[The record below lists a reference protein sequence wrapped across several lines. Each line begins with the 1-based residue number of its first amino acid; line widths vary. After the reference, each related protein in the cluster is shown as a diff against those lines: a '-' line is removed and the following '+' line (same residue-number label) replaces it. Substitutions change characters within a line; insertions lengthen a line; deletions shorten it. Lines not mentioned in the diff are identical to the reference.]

1 MTSKELREKRAKVHN
16 QMAEVTRKLKA
27 GSILSDAE
35 NKEFDVWDKEFEEL
49 TRQITQVEKVEER
62 EANLAMENGKSLN
75 GSIDTDDKPESK
87 GNLWFRSDGSSI
99 NVIDSKNK
107 LSRKEENNQVSFGQ
121 VVRSYLKGP
130 RNEAEARA
138 QSEGTNSA
146 GGYTVP
152 ESLSRNIIDKLR
164 ARSTVSRAG
173 MQTVTLDSDSNVMAK
188 LTGDPTVSW
197 RGENSTISDSDLTF
211 SSVTWTPRS
220 LAGIVKAS
228 SELIQDSL
236 NIEQAIEMAFT
247 QTMSSELDRAALLGT
262 GTAPEPEGIVSYAS
276 VNSHDM
282 GASAGA
288 ALTNYDPFIEAIKL
302 LYDSNANDPTAAIMA
317 PRTWSEINTLKDA
330 NNNYLSKPGA
340 IANLPMYQTSKIPIT
355 DTHGTATDASKIVI
369 GDFTQLVMGVRLG
382 ITIKALDQRY
392 ADANQIGFLAV
403 LRADFQPLHEK
414 SFCLIEGIIP

>member
-16 QMAEVTRKLKA
+16 EMAGLTQKLKG
-27 GSILSDAE
+27 GSTLSPLEDQRFE
-35 NKEFDVWDKEFEEL
+35 SLDKEFGEL
-49 TRQITQVEKVEER
+49 TRQIEQMEKVEER

-75 GSIDTDDKPESK
+75 GSIDTNDKPESK

-107 LSRKEENNQVSFGQ
+107 LSRKEENNQVGFGQ

-130 RNEAEARA
+130 RNEAEERA
-138 QSEGTNSA
+138 LSEGTNSA
-146 GGYTVP
+146 GGFTVP
-152 ESLSRNIIDKLR
+152 ESLSRNIIDKMR
-164 ARSTVSRAG
+164 SRSTVSRAG
-173 MQTVTLDSDSNVMAK
+173 IQTVALDSDSNVMAK
-188 LTGDPTVSW
+188 ITGDPTVSW
-197 RGENSTISDSDLTF
+197 RGENSTITDSNLTF

-247 QTMSSELDRAALLGT
+247 QTMSSELDRVALLGT
-262 GTAPEPEGIVSYAS
+262 GTAPEPQGIVNYTN
-276 VNSHDM
+276 VLSHDM
-282 GASAGA
+282 GTNGA
-288 ALTNYDPFIEAIKL
+288 ALSNYDPFVSALKE
-302 LYDSNANDPTAAIMA
+302 LYDNDAPDPTAAIMA
-317 PRTWSEINTLKDA
+317 PRTWQEVNVLKDT
-330 NNNYLSKPGA
+330 NNNYLNRPNA
-340 IANLPMYQTSKIPIT
+340 IANLPFYQTSKIPI
-355 DTHGTATDASKIVI
+355 DDAHGTAVNASKVI
-369 GDFTQLVMGVRLG
+369 LGDFTKLVMGIRLG